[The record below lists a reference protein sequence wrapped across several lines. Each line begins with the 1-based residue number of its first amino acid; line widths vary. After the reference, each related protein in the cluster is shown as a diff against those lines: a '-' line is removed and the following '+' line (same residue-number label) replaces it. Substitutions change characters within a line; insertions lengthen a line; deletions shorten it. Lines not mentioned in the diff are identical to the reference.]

1 VSSGNTK
8 PDAKNISVAQRTE
21 WLGNRLHK
29 IVIDD
34 TGLTG
39 DSAEKPGENQLPP
52 KPGHSHRKYPQLIQS
67 ESLSRPKPPKDNRKS
82 LLPLLPSRRKALPM
96 SSPAQL
102 AANLL
107 NAQLSTGPVTL
118 TGKEK
123 SARNNLRHGFRSQTV
138 LLPGDDP
145 AEYLALLT
153 DLTDHFAPRDL
164 TEQRFIR
171 EMADAEWRLRR
182 VRQHHESALTRHIA
196 TLAERHPAAD
206 PLELQSMAIES
217 LAETGTSYA
226 TWLRYESK
234 FERQY
239 QNAQRDWRAYQQVL
253 AKSESAAQTKVLEKA
268 LNAPLPTLVPTAT
281 APTLASNVQTPRN
294 SPCPCGS
301 PQKYKRCC
309 GQNAP
314 PVLGMAA

>member
-1 VSSGNTK
+1 
-8 PDAKNISVAQRTE
+8 
-21 WLGNRLHK
+21 
-29 IVIDD
+29 
-34 TGLTG
+34 
-39 DSAEKPGENQLPP
+39 
-52 KPGHSHRKYPQLIQS
+52 
-67 ESLSRPKPPKDNRKS
+67 
-82 LLPLLPSRRKALPM
+82 M

-102 AANLL
+102 AANQL
-107 NAQLSTGPVTL
+107 NAKLSTGPVTS

-153 DLTDHFAPRDL
+153 ELTDHFAPRDL

-196 TLAERHPAAD
+196 TLAQRHPEAV

-217 LAETGTSYA
+217 LAESGTSYA

-239 QNAQRDWRAYQQVL
+239 QQAQRDWRAYQHVL
-253 AKSESAAQTKVLEKA
+253 RQAESAAQTEAVANA
-268 LNAPLPTLVPTAT
+268 LNAPLPNAAPVPAAT
-281 APTLASNVQTPRN
+281 PAPALASNVQTPRN
-294 SPCPCGS
+294 APCPCGS
-301 PQKYKRCC
+301 TQKYKRCC
-309 GQNAP
+309 GQNTP